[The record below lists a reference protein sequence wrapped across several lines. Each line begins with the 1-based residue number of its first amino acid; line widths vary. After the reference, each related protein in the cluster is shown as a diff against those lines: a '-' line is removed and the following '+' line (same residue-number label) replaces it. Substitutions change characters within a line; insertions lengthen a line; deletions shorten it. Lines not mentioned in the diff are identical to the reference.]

1 LEFKQES
8 ESKSLKCFG
17 VGAELEYIQPKQEWS
32 WSQKFQTPYIS
43 ASQPKKQSNRW
54 SSALYQL
61 QLHIWPGSL
70 FYCCYEFNLKC
81 GVITSLH
88 GLRLITVAEI

>member
-17 VGAELEYIQPKQEWS
+17 VGAELEY

-43 ASQPKKQSNRW
+43 PSQPKKQSNRW

-61 QLHIWPGSL
+61 RLHIWPGSL